1 MNTGLWLVRSLRHHG
16 RQHLCLAGGAALAA
30 AILAGALLTGR
41 ALEQSLARL
50 ASERLGHIRSAVV
63 LKGALAPATLA
74 DRLQSAGGG
83 AVAPLLQ
90 LPGVVRVPQPG
101 GAPVFIPGVQ
111 CLGVDARFF
120 RLAAGR
126 VTAIRPGPE
135 EAFLS
140 RRLSADWLA
149 RAAEA
154 TSHPAPLRLRVN
166 SESPSAPLRLGA
178 KSTLPWERPQLV
190 VARFSPVPVEL
201 PLGAAADGRE
211 ARQRFLVAGEVA
223 DDALGRFDLRV
234 TQRAPR
240 NLFLDHAA
248 LARLAGVDGMANLW
262 VSDAEPGTLREA
274 LQRAWR
280 PEDGGLT
287 VTQLA
292 GFARLTH
299 ARLYFPASQVEALQ
313 RMDSPPVLANY
324 HLADRF
330 ENAAGTRQTPY
341 GFIAALTPA
350 AGAGA
355 GPVPPGMGDDEV
367 MVSGWLA
374 ERLGIGVGETLR
386 LHWRRLDTT
395 GSLVATQRLF
405 TVRGIVPQER
415 LAAERAAMPD
425 FPGLSDVESCADW
438 DIGLPMDDEALRD
451 ADNESYWRAFGAT
464 PKLLM
469 THAAGR
475 ACFGSHL
482 GDTMAARVDGTVGG
496 VTSGPVWRA
505 LAQVNPASLGF
516 EILPLAAAG
525 AQAVAQ
531 ATDFRQLFVGMSFCM
546 MAAALLLTLLLA
558 QLAFDRRRGE
568 IGLLKAC
575 GMPAVRIRRVLLAE
589 AALMLVPA
597 SLAGGLGG
605 GLLSRGLVWSLNRA
619 WSAAVADTRVW
630 PVFDGP
636 SWLLAAGAVG
646 GLALLMLAGLLRRR
660 VREPVVALVRGEGPT
675 VRLARWRRPGDGVD
689 LYAAAL
695 LNLGREPARSLLVAA
710 LLAAG
715 LFLPIAILAMKHDPA
730 VRAEEVTGG
739 AGGFRWLAESPTALT
754 AADGAAALRAHW
766 PGATVVG
773 VRVREGDGAECLSL
787 PRAQLPELLGVP
799 LETLDTLGA
808 FGSVGWRR
816 LTEPLDDGTVPA
828 LAGDKTTLQYG
839 LGAKAGT
846 GNGTV
851 FEYPAGQGGRLRV
864 RLVGTLPQRVGVLQG
879 RLLIDERLFAAA
891 FPERSGY
898 RLWLVGNGP
907 GPRPAGLLRQ
917 GWEIE
922 GSAERLRA
930 LGAMENSYLDM
941 FLVLGGLGALLGV
954 AGLAIL
960 LLRNVEARWTELAL
974 LLALGLS
981 RRRLALYLLAEQM
994 GLLALGLLVGA
1005 VPALLLLVPA
1015 VAQLSQEVPAGPL
1028 ALLLLGYVAIGV
1040 VTTLAAASRILRRPL
1055 ALSRLAG

>member
-1 MNTGLWLVRSLRHHG
+1 MNTGIWLVRALRHHG
-16 RQHLCLAGGAALAA
+16 RQHLCMAGGAALAA

-50 ASERLGHIRSAVV
+50 ASERLGSIRSAVA
-63 LKGALAPATLA
+63 LEGALAPAALA

-90 LPGVVRVPQPG
+90 LPGVVRVPQPDG
-101 GAPVFIPGVQ
+101 EPVFIPGVQ

-120 RLAAGR
+120 RLATGR
-126 VTAIRPGPE
+126 PMAFHPGPE
-135 EAFLS
+135 DAFLS
-140 RRLSADWLA
+140 RRLTADWLA
-149 RAAEA
+149 RVPA
-154 TSHPAPLRLRVN
+154 TA
-166 SESPSAPLRLGA
+166 SPSAPLRLCVT
-178 KSTLPWERPQLV
+178 SSPPWAQPQLV
-190 VARFSPVPVEL
+190 VTRPSPVPVEL
-201 PLGAAADGRE
+201 PLGAAADDRE
-211 ARQRFLVAGEVA
+211 ARLRFRAAGEVA

-248 LARLAGVDGMANLW
+248 LARLAGSDGMANLW
-262 VSDAEPGTLREA
+262 VSDADPDDLRQA
-274 LQRAWR
+274 LWRAWR

-287 VTQLA
+287 ITQQA

-299 ARLYFPASQVEALQ
+299 ARLYFPASQAEALQ

-350 AGAGA
+350 AGAAA
-355 GPVPPGMGDDEV
+355 GPVLPGMGDDEV
-367 MVSGWLA
+367 VISGWLA
-374 ERLGIGVGETLR
+374 ERLGIGAGETIR
-386 LHWRRLDTT
+386 LHWRRLDTA
-395 GSLVATQRLF
+395 GALVATQRLF
-405 TVRGIVPQER
+405 TVRGIVPQVR
-415 LAAERAAMPD
+415 LAGERVAMPD

-451 ADNESYWRAFGAT
+451 ADNESYWHAFGAT
-464 PKLLM
+464 PKLYM

-482 GDTMAARVDGTVGG
+482 GDTMAARFDGTVGG
-496 VTSGPVWRA
+496 VTSGPVWGV
-505 LAQVNPASLGF
+505 LAQVDPASLGF
-516 EILPLAAAG
+516 EIVPLAAAG
-525 AQAVAQ
+525 ARAVAQ
-531 ATDFRQLFVGMSFCM
+531 TTDFRQLFVGMSFCM

-558 QLAFDRRRGE
+558 QLAFDQRRGE

-589 AALMLVPA
+589 AALILVPA
-597 SLAGGLGG
+597 SLAGGLCG

-630 PVFDGP
+630 PIFDVA
-636 SWLLAAGAVG
+636 SWLLAFGAVG

-660 VREPVVALVRGEGPT
+660 VREPVVALVRGEAPRG
-675 VRLARWRRPGDGVD
+675 RLWRRLHPGDGVE

-710 LLAAG
+710 LLAVG

-730 VRAEEVTGG
+730 ARAGAATGG
-739 AGGFRWLAESPTALT
+739 AGGFRWLAESPAALT
-754 AADGAAALRAHW
+754 DADGAAALRAYC

-773 VRVREGDGAECLSL
+773 MRVRKGDGAECLSL
-787 PRAQLPELLGVP
+787 PRAQVPELLGVP

-808 FGSVGWRR
+808 FGAVGWRR
-816 LTEPLDDGTVPA
+816 LSEPLGDGTVPA

-846 GNGTV
+846 GTGTIY
-851 FEYPAGQGGRLRV
+851 EYPAGQGGRLRV
-864 RLVGTLPQRVGVLQG
+864 RIVGTLPQRVGVLQG

-891 FPERSGY
+891 FPERSGS
-898 RLWLVGNGP
+898 RLWLVGTESGT
-907 GPRPAGLLRQ
+907 RPAGLLRQ

-922 GSAERLRA
+922 SSAERLRA

-954 AGLAIL
+954 TGLAIL
-960 LLRNVEARWTELAL
+960 LLRNVEARWAELAL
-974 LLALGLS
+974 LHALGLS
-981 RRRLALYLLAEQM
+981 RQRLVRYLLAEQM
-994 GLLALGLLVGA
+994 GLLALGLLAGA

-1015 VAQLSQEVPAGPL
+1015 VVKLSQEVPWGSL

-1040 VTTLAAASRILRRPL
+1040 VATLVAGHRILRRPP
-1055 ALSRLAG
+1055 ALSRLAE